1 MKPTSTSANE
11 VTSMATEMLAIRFL
25 LQLLQFRRLLSGFL
39 QSLMLSVVRGSQP
52 KTLQEIRWAGYSH
65 IGGLL

>member
-1 MKPTSTSANE
+1 
-11 VTSMATEMLAIRFL
+11 MATEMLAIRFL
-25 LQLLQFRRLLSGFL
+25 LQLLQFRRLLSEFL